1 MDTNLITAMSGVLGS
16 LVGGSATVATAWITQ
31 KTLTRRE
38 LNVRDMRQRE
48 KLYGEFIGECAR
60 LLIDAF
66 THTLEDPEKLLPLYA
81 LTNRVRLTA
90 SQPVL
95 AEAERLLKPH
105 HRAVFLAQP
114 DGRGHARSSPART
127 RPIPLKTFG
136 EACRVELKSIRARAV
151 IEPSADAD
159 KIPTERR
166 RFADDSRHPFPYA
179 HSHVEPSHRQHPIPP
194 ICVYSPRRS
203 RSRWRAVPHPC

>member
-1 MDTNLITAMSGVLGS
+1 MDTNFITAMSGVLGS

-48 KLYGEFIGECAR
+48 RLYSDFIGECAK

-90 SQPVL
+90 SQLVV
-95 AEAERLLKPH
+95 AEAERLLA
-105 HRAVFLAQP
+105 RITDQYFSRNLTVEEMRQLAHSK
-114 DGRGHARSSPART
+114 DAD
-127 RPIPLKTFG
+127 PLKTFG
-136 EACRVELKSIRARAV
+136 EACRMELKSIRARA
-151 IEPSADAD
+151 
-159 KIPTERR
+159 
-166 RFADDSRHPFPYA
+166 
-179 HSHVEPSHRQHPIPP
+179 
-194 ICVYSPRRS
+194 
-203 RSRWRAVPHPC
+203 